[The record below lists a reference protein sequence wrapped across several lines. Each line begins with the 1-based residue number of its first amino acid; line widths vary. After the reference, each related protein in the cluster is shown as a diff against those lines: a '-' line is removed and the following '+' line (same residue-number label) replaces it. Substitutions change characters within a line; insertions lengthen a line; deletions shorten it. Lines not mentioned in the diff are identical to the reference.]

1 MTTAID
7 LESAL
12 AEKTTFLEG
21 RTRHTD
27 TTGYFARL
35 ADYRDGGIFAAT
47 GALSSREPAGAQTE
61 NLEQMLRVTRQSLDR
76 LRLLARR
83 SDDRPKHKETALP
96 KASTSKEQATT
107 TDARPARADHDV
119 ATTSRL
125 VEAVDS
131 LVTLVDAPT

>member
-1 MTTAID
+1 MLLGYRTGLFVSNRAETQTLPLNKRYQD
-7 LESAL
+7 SNKCPSKQ
-12 AEKTTFLEG
+12 EKTIFS
-21 RTRHTD
+21 RKD
-27 TTGYFARL
+27 
-35 ADYRDGGIFAAT
+35 RDHS
-47 GALSSREPAGAQTE
+47 LAGAQTE

-96 KASTSKEQATT
+96 KPSTSKEQATT
-107 TDARPARADHDV
+107 TDARPSRADHDL